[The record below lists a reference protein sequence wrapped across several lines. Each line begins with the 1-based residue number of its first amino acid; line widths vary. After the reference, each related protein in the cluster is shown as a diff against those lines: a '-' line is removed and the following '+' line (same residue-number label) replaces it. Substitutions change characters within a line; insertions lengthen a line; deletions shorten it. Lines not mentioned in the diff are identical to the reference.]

1 MATLELTDRVLKEM
15 DKGHTPI
22 AIFLDLSK
30 AFDTIDHKILLD
42 KLHYYGIRDNSLK
55 LFESYLDNRTQY
67 VCIDNISSSTSPI
80 HNGVPQGSILGPLLF
95 LIYVN
100 DMAVSSK
107 LFNFIMYADD
117 TTLLS
122 TLRINTFD
130 LTIINKELEE
140 IFRWLTANKLSLNV
154 RKTKYMI
161 FHNRQK
167 KLPAL
172 LNYDIKINDTPIA
185 RVSSF
190 DFLGLSLNENMSW
203 KTHCDKIGNKIA
215 KYMGVFNRLK
225 RQIPSHILKT
235 LISTYP

>member
-15 DKGHTPI
+15 DKGHRPI

-67 VCIDNISSSTSPI
+67 VCIDNISSSTSPK

-122 TLRINTFD
+122 TLRIDTFD

-167 KLPAL
+167 K
-172 LNYDIKINDTPIA
+172 NT
-185 RVSSF
+185 
-190 DFLGLSLNENMSW
+190 GLVKL
-203 KTHCDKIGNKIA
+203 
-215 KYMGVFNRLK
+215 
-225 RQIPSHILKT
+225 
-235 LISTYP
+235 

>member
-1 MATLELTDRVLKEM
+1 
-15 DKGHTPI
+15 
-22 AIFLDLSK
+22 
-30 AFDTIDHKILLD
+30 
-42 KLHYYGIRDNSLK
+42 
-55 LFESYLDNRTQY
+55 
-67 VCIDNISSSTSPI
+67 
-80 HNGVPQGSILGPLLF
+80 
-95 LIYVN
+95 
-100 DMAVSSK
+100 MAVSSK

-130 LTIINKELEE
+130 HTIINKELEE

-190 DFLGLSLNENMSW
+190 DFLGLSLNENMNW
-203 KTHCDKIGNKIA
+203 K
-215 KYMGVFNRLK
+215 
-225 RQIPSHILKT
+225 
-235 LISTYP
+235 